1 MQKPNDLQV
10 LNDIRVLI
18 GNQHQKQFFHGQVH
32 IPDVLSLNV
41 CALFSYS
48 PISVS
53 VTLRYKY
60 KGMGIVVLT
69 RFYKFREVGHV
80 FFKFQTSDRD
90 EVSGN

>member
-1 MQKPNDLQV
+1 MQKPDNLQV
-10 LNDIRVLI
+10 LNDIRILI

-53 VTLRYKY
+53 VIVRYKY
-60 KGMGIVVLT
+60 KCRVVCVLVT
-69 RFYKFREVGHV
+69 YQILWV
-80 FFKFQTSDRD
+80 
-90 EVSGN
+90 